1 MSQLPDER
9 VDESVSEARAELP
22 SRPGLRIIRAAQAEQ
37 WVDGYA
43 FLRAAREEAEAIRKD
58 SADWLEQARAEGFE
72 SARQQG
78 AEQISA
84 LLGETSLQVD
94 GWLAGLEASLADLA
108 LNIVREVLDEM
119 DDAERVVRCT
129 RKALSAFRQDQA
141 LTLFVPR
148 QDVEAVR
155 RRIKTEMDGLPNI
168 AVDSDDQL
176 STGQAR
182 LSSPVGSVELG
193 LEAQLQNL
201 RRSLLPFAEEIQP

>member
-1 MSQLPDER
+1 MSPLPDEQ
-9 VDESVSEARAELP
+9 SNELP
-22 SRPGLRIIRAAQAEQ
+22 NRPALRIIRAAQAEQ
-37 WVDGYA
+37 WIEGYA
-43 FLRAAREEAEAIRKD
+43 FLQAAREEAEAIRKD

-72 SARQQG
+72 AARQQG

-94 GWLAGLEASLADLA
+94 GWLAGLETSLADLA

-155 RRIKTEMDGLPNI
+155 RRIKAELDSLPNI
-168 AVDSDDQL
+168 AVESDDQL
-176 STGQAR
+176 SAGQAR

-201 RRSLLPFAEEIQP
+201 RRTLLRQPLPALAEETQP

>member
-1 MSQLPDER
+1 MSQLPDQPET
-9 VDESVSEARAELP
+9 ELANQLP
-22 SRPGLRIIRAAQAEQ
+22 SRPALRVIRAAQAEQ

-43 FLRAAREEAEAIRKD
+43 FLQAAKDEAEAIRKD
-58 SADWLEQARAEGFE
+58 SAAWLDQARAEGFE

-78 AEQISA
+78 AEQISV
-84 LLGETSLQVD
+84 LLAETSQQVD

-148 QDVEAVR
+148 QEVEAVR
-155 RRIKTEMDGLPNI
+155 RRIKAEQDSLPSI
-168 AVDSDDQL
+168 AVESDDQL
-176 STGQAR
+176 AAGQAR
-182 LSSPVGSVELG
+182 LSSPVGPVELG

-201 RRSLLPFAEEIQP
+201 RRALLPFADETQP

>member
-1 MSQLPDER
+1 MSQLPDEP
-9 VDESVSEARAELP
+9 VTELANQLP
-22 SRPGLRIIRAAQAEQ
+22 SRPALRIIRAAQAQQ

-43 FLRAAREEAEAIRKD
+43 FLQAAKDQAEAIRKD
-58 SADWLEQARAEGFE
+58 SADWLEQARAQGFE

-78 AEQISA
+78 AEQISV
-84 LLGETSLQVD
+84 LLAETSQQVD
-94 GWLAGLEASLADLA
+94 GWLAGLETSLADLA
-108 LNIVREVLDEM
+108 LSIVREVLDEM

-148 QDVEAVR
+148 QEVDAVR
-155 RRIKTEMDGLPNI
+155 RRIKAEQDSLPNI
-168 AVDSDDQL
+168 AVESDDQL
-176 STGQAR
+176 SAGQAR

-201 RRSLLPFAEEIQP
+201 RRTLIPFAEDTQS

>member
-1 MSQLPDER
+1 MSQLPDEP
-9 VDESVSEARAELP
+9 VTELANQLP
-22 SRPGLRIIRAAQAEQ
+22 SRPALRIIRAAQAQQ

-43 FLRAAREEAEAIRKD
+43 FLQAAKDQAEAVRKD
-58 SADWLEQARAEGFE
+58 SADWLEQARAQGFE

-78 AEQISA
+78 AEQISV
-84 LLGETSLQVD
+84 LLAETSQQVD
-94 GWLAGLEASLADLA
+94 GWLAGLETSLADLA

-148 QDVEAVR
+148 QEVDAVR
-155 RRIKTEMDGLPNI
+155 RRIKAEQDSLPTI
-168 AVDSDDQL
+168 AVESDDQL
-176 STGQAR
+176 SAGQAR

-201 RRSLLPFAEEIQP
+201 RRTLIPFAEETQS

>member
-1 MSQLPDER
+1 MSQLPDEP
-9 VDESVSEARAELP
+9 VTELANQLP
-22 SRPGLRIIRAAQAEQ
+22 SRPALRIIRAAQAQQ

-43 FLRAAREEAEAIRKD
+43 FLQAAKDQAEAIRKD
-58 SADWLEQARAEGFE
+58 SADWLEQARAQGFE

-78 AEQISA
+78 AEQISV
-84 LLGETSLQVD
+84 LLAETSQQVD
-94 GWLAGLEASLADLA
+94 GWLAGLETSLADLA

-148 QDVEAVR
+148 QEVDAVR
-155 RRIKTEMDGLPNI
+155 RRIKAEQVSLPTI
-168 AVDSDDQL
+168 AVESDDQL
-176 STGQAR
+176 SAGQAR

-201 RRSLLPFAEEIQP
+201 RRTLIPFAEETQS

>member
-1 MSQLPDER
+1 MSQLPDEP
-9 VDESVSEARAELP
+9 VTELANQLP
-22 SRPGLRIIRAAQAEQ
+22 SRPALRIIRAAQAQQ

-43 FLRAAREEAEAIRKD
+43 FLQAAKDQAEAIRKD
-58 SADWLEQARAEGFE
+58 SADWLVQARAQGFE

-78 AEQISA
+78 AEQISV
-84 LLGETSLQVD
+84 LLAETSQQVD
-94 GWLAGLEASLADLA
+94 GWLAGLETSLADLA

-148 QDVEAVR
+148 QEVDAVR
-155 RRIKTEMDGLPNI
+155 RRIKAEQDSLPNI
-168 AVDSDDQL
+168 AVESDDQL
-176 STGQAR
+176 SAGQAR

-201 RRSLLPFAEEIQP
+201 RRTLIPFAEETQS

>member
-1 MSQLPDER
+1 MSQLPDEPGTGL
-9 VDESVSEARAELP
+9 ANPLP
-22 SRPGLRIIRAAQAEQ
+22 SRPALRIIRAAHAEH

-43 FLRAAREEAEAIRKD
+43 FLQAAKDQAQAIRED

-78 AEQISA
+78 AEQISV
-84 LLGETSLQVD
+84 LLAETSQQVD

-108 LNIVREVLDEM
+108 LSIVREVLDEM

-129 RKALSAFRQDQA
+129 RKALGAFRQDQA

-148 QDVEAVR
+148 QEVDAVR
-155 RRIKTEMDGLPNI
+155 RRIKAEQESLPTI
-168 AVDSDDQL
+168 AVESDDQL
-176 STGQAR
+176 AAGQAR

-201 RRSLLPFAEEIQP
+201 RRALLPFAEEVQP

>member
-1 MSQLPDER
+1 MSQLPDQPET
-9 VDESVSEARAELP
+9 ELANQLP
-22 SRPGLRIIRAAQAEQ
+22 SRPALRVIRAAQAEQ

-43 FLRAAREEAEAIRKD
+43 FLQAAKDEAEAIRKD
-58 SADWLEQARAEGFE
+58 SAAWLDQARAEGFE

-78 AEQISA
+78 AEQISV
-84 LLGETSLQVD
+84 LLAETSQQVD

-148 QDVEAVR
+148 QEVEAVR
-155 RRIKTEMDGLPNI
+155 RRIKAEQDSLPSI
-168 AVDSDDQL
+168 AVESDDQL
-176 STGQAR
+176 AAGQAR

-201 RRSLLPFAEEIQP
+201 RRALLPFADETQP

>member
-1 MSQLPDER
+1 MSQLPDEP
-9 VDESVSEARAELP
+9 VTELANQLP
-22 SRPGLRIIRAAQAEQ
+22 SRPALRIIRAAQAQQ

-43 FLRAAREEAEAIRKD
+43 FLQAAKDQAEAIRKD
-58 SADWLEQARAEGFE
+58 SADWLEQARAQGFE

-78 AEQISA
+78 AEQISV
-84 LLGETSLQVD
+84 LLAETSQQVD
-94 GWLAGLEASLADLA
+94 GWLAGLETSLADLA

-148 QDVEAVR
+148 QEVDAVR
-155 RRIKTEMDGLPNI
+155 RRIKAEQDSLPTI
-168 AVDSDDQL
+168 AVESDDQL
-176 STGQAR
+176 SAGQAR

-201 RRSLLPFAEEIQP
+201 RRALLPFADETQP

>member
-1 MSQLPDER
+1 MNPLPDEP
-9 VDESVSEARAELP
+9 VTEPADSLP
-22 SRPGLRIIRAAQAEQ
+22 SRPASRIIRAAQAEH

-43 FLRAAREEAEAIRKD
+43 FLQAAKDQAQAIRKD

-78 AEQISA
+78 AEQISV
-84 LLGETSLQVD
+84 LLAQTSQQVD
-94 GWLAGLEASLADLA
+94 GWLAGLETSLADLA

-129 RKALSAFRQDQA
+129 RKALSAFRQDHA

-148 QDVEAVR
+148 QEVDAVR
-155 RRIKTEMDGLPNI
+155 RRIKAEQDSLPGI
-168 AVDSDDQL
+168 AVESDDQL
-176 STGQAR
+176 SAGQAR

-201 RRSLLPFAEEIQP
+201 RRTLLPFADETQP

>member
-1 MSQLPDER
+1 MSQLPDQPET
-9 VDESVSEARAELP
+9 ELANQLP
-22 SRPGLRIIRAAQAEQ
+22 SRPALRVIRAAQAEQ
-37 WVDGYA
+37 WVDAYA
-43 FLRAAREEAEAIRKD
+43 FLQAAKDEAEAIRKA
-58 SADWLEQARAEGFE
+58 SAAWLDQARAEGFE

-78 AEQISA
+78 AEQISV
-84 LLGETSLQVD
+84 LLAETSQQVD

-148 QDVEAVR
+148 QEVEAVR
-155 RRIKTEMDGLPNI
+155 RRIKAEQDSLPSI
-168 AVDSDDQL
+168 AVESDDQL
-176 STGQAR
+176 AAGQAR

-201 RRSLLPFAEEIQP
+201 RRALLPFADETQP

>member
-1 MSQLPDER
+1 MSQLPDEP
-9 VDESVSEARAELP
+9 VTELANQLP
-22 SRPGLRIIRAAQAEQ
+22 SRPALRIIRAAQAQQ

-43 FLRAAREEAEAIRKD
+43 FLQAAKDQAEAIRKD
-58 SADWLEQARAEGFE
+58 SADWLEQARAQGFE
-72 SARQQG
+72 LARQQG
-78 AEQISA
+78 AEQISV
-84 LLGETSLQVD
+84 LLAETSQQVD
-94 GWLAGLEASLADLA
+94 GWLAGLETSLADLA

-148 QDVEAVR
+148 QEVDAVR
-155 RRIKTEMDGLPNI
+155 RRIKAEQDSLPNI
-168 AVDSDDQL
+168 AVESDDQL
-176 STGQAR
+176 SAGQAR

-201 RRSLLPFAEEIQP
+201 RRTLIPFAEETQS

>member
-1 MSQLPDER
+1 MSQLPDQPET
-9 VDESVSEARAELP
+9 ELANQLP
-22 SRPGLRIIRAAQAEQ
+22 SRPALRVIRAAQAEQ

-43 FLRAAREEAEAIRKD
+43 FLQAAKDEAEAIRKD
-58 SADWLEQARAEGFE
+58 SAAWLDQARAEGFE

-78 AEQISA
+78 AEQISV
-84 LLGETSLQVD
+84 LLAETSQQVD

-148 QDVEAVR
+148 QEVEAVR
-155 RRIKTEMDGLPNI
+155 RRIKAEQDSLPSI
-168 AVDSDDQL
+168 GVESDDQL
-176 STGQAR
+176 AAGQAR

-201 RRSLLPFAEEIQP
+201 RRALLPFADETQP

>member
-1 MSQLPDER
+1 MSQPLDEAL
-9 VDESVSEARAELP
+9 SELP
-22 SRPGLRIIRAAQAEQ
+22 NELPGRPALRIIRAAQAEP
-37 WVDGYA
+37 WIDGYA
-43 FLRAAREEAEAIRKD
+43 FLQAAREEAETIRKD

-78 AEQISA
+78 AEQISV

-148 QDVEAVR
+148 QEVDAVR
-155 RRIKTEMDGLPNI
+155 RRIKAELDSLPNI
-168 AVDSDDQL
+168 AVESDDQL
-176 STGQAR
+176 TAGQAR

-201 RRSLLPFAEEIQP
+201 RRSLLPFAEEAQP